1 MGLHNLFIL
10 IVAHVVFQQVVFGDY
25 RKHRQ
30 EAFGKKVGFGHTM
43 IHFVSFKK
51 GAASEFSHRTY
62 AFSASLRAASPRD
75 TFVLGLEINRVAFH
89 SAFMTPEGLSGRI
102 DVKRAFC
109 VLMKP
114 ADPEP
119 TFPPR
124 DLCNGK

>member
-1 MGLHNLFIL
+1 
-10 IVAHVVFQQVVFGDY
+10 
-25 RKHRQ
+25 
-30 EAFGKKVGFGHTM
+30 
-43 IHFVSFKK
+43 VSFHT
-51 GAASEFSHRTY
+51 GPTR
-62 AFSASLRAASPRD
+62 SLRAYVPLPPRD